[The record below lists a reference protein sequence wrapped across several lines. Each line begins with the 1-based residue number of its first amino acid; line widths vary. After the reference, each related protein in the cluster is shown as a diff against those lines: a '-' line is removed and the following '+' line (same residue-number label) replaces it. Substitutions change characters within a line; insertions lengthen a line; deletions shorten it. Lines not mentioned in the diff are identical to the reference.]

1 MNLAASGRRWLLAVC
16 LAACSWSSPLR
27 AGEQSPAGGD
37 AVVLEVRGK
46 AEFRAL
52 DEDVWKPLPARQ
64 VLQAGDT
71 VRTGKHSRVTLQL
84 GERIEVRLDSNSM
97 FEVQVPE
104 TGQSSRSL
112 ALLVGSLL
120 ARVTHTGEG
129 TPFQVYGGN
138 AIAGVRGTEF
148 TVAVADDGAF
158 LTSVTRGRV
167 EVEGTD
173 SLLLEAG
180 RAATVEDD
188 DGRVVPAPGPLEATA
203 WLQERSRHLA
213 GRALQR
219 AQRWRERLHRH
230 LERMRQAVEQIEHQ
244 QQQLV
249 RLGLQAARARRA
261 GRAELVERI
270 SGNMARLVVKLRRLR
285 RRLRRQAVWLE
296 SRLELL
302 GRLQQ
307 LAGVDDGTRQK
318 LAELHAAGQETR
330 RQVRRLRRRAVA
342 GLRQLVRREARM
354 MRTWQLLRHGLSPAQ
369 KRVLKNKLRQR
380 AR

>member
-1 MNLAASGRRWLLAVC
+1 
-16 LAACSWSSPLR
+16 
-27 AGEQSPAGGD
+27 
-37 AVVLEVRGK
+37 
-46 AEFRAL
+46 
-52 DEDVWKPLPARQ
+52 
-64 VLQAGDT
+64 
-71 VRTGKHSRVTLQL
+71 
-84 GERIEVRLDSNSM
+84 
-97 FEVQVPE
+97 
-104 TGQSSRSL
+104 
-112 ALLVGSLL
+112 
-120 ARVTHTGEG
+120 
-129 TPFQVYGGN
+129 
-138 AIAGVRGTEF
+138 
-148 TVAVADDGAF
+148 AF